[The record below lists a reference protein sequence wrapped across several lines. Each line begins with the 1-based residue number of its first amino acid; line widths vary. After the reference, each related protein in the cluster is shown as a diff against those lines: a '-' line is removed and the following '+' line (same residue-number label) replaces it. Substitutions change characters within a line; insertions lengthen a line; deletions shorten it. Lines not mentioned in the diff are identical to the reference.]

1 MTLDALNAALAGFR
15 GAAASY
21 PFDAHT
27 RVYKVGGKMF
37 ALVAEEKTPTQ
48 VTLKC
53 DPDLAE
59 ELRRQYPGT
68 VTPGYYMHKRHWNTV
83 TLDPCDTLPVSDD
96 DLRDFLAHSYDLV
109 FRALPR
115 ATRETI
121 SGSQEGD
128 RAASPINN
136 PFSSTV

>member
-59 ELRRQYPGT
+59 ELRRQYPGI

-83 TLDPCDTLPVSDD
+83 TVEVTPDPCDTLPVSD

-109 FRALPR
+109 FRALAR

-121 SGSQEGD
+121 SGSQEGAS
-128 RAASPINN
+128 AASPAY
-136 PFSSTV
+136 